1 MDKPVTWR
9 ALLLTGAASVLVT
22 LAIMAASL
30 ALLLMLF
37 LQPVTD
43 DQGRTT
49 SINLPE
55 KLPFRITMPEG
66 MIAKVTNPIEISVPL
81 KDELSVP
88 IRNAFTTE
96 ATIDARIPIDM
107 NVRIDQRIP
116 VDTSVDLETEIQ
128 AKVFG
133 VWVKMPIKGSVPI
146 NLDVPVQAEIPVQQ
160 SIPLKLKTPVTV
172 KLDEVFRVP
181 VDTTL
186 TSRAR
191 LLTPL
196 VIEPEPMVIGIE
208 NGTMQWPRRAPSD
221 AEPAPE

>member
-9 ALLLTGAASVLVT
+9 ALLLTAAASVLVT

-37 LQPVTD
+37 LQPATD
-43 DQGRTT
+43 DQGRIT

-55 KLPFRITMPEG
+55 TLPFRITMPEG
-66 MIAKVTNPIEISVPL
+66 MTAKVTNPIKISVPL
-81 KDELSVP
+81 KDKLSVP

-107 NVRIDQRIP
+107 NVRVDQRIP
-116 VDTSVDLETEIQ
+116 VDTSMDLDTEIQ

-172 KLDEVFRVP
+172 KLDEVFTVP
-181 VDTTL
+181 VNTTL

-196 VIEPEPMVIGIE
+196 VIQPEPMVIGIE
-208 NGTMQWPRRAPSD
+208 NATMQWPRRTPSD